1 MQKITK
7 IGQWHG
13 PEVVVTDLT
22 GTIEFTNGLKTI
34 AGTLTSFLT
43 ELQEGDII
51 YDTDDKYSVVVSS
64 TITNDTTALST
75 GNYGGTGGA
84 AHACKRIRLKNP
96 STGVVNVPARY
107 NVVLAASAADAVKI
121 PLDDF
126 PTNDT
131 IVIRC
136 EETAVLV
143 WVKATSAANEVVT
156 ANSLLRGLFGTEYK
170 HILLQADIE
179 YTFSIGHMLSKGYNL
194 YCRRLNGAASTMYWY
209 AFAE

>member
-1 MQKITK
+1 MEKITK
-7 IGQWHG
+7 IGAWHG
-13 PEVVVTDLT
+13 PEVVVFDMT
-22 GTIEFTNGLKTI
+22 GTITLTNGANTI
-34 AGTLTSFLT
+34 AGTLTIFDT
-43 ELQEGDII
+43 ELQVGDIL
-51 YDTDDKYSVVVSS
+51 YDVTDKFSVVVGVV
-64 TITNDTTALST
+64 TNDTTATAT
-75 GNYGGTGGA
+75 GLYGGTGGA

>member
-13 PEVVVTDLT
+13 PEVVVFDMT
-22 GTIEFTNGLKTI
+22 GTITLTNGANTI
-34 AGTLTSFLT
+34 AGTLTIFDT
-43 ELQEGDII
+43 ELQVGDIL
-51 YDTDDKYSVVVSS
+51 YDVTDKFSVVVGVV
-64 TITNDTTALST
+64 TNDTTATAT
-75 GNYGGTGGA
+75 GLYGGTGGA

>member
-13 PEVVVTDLT
+13 PEVVVFDMT
-22 GTIEFTNGLKTI
+22 GTITLTNGANTI
-34 AGTLTSFLT
+34 AGTLTIFDT
-43 ELQEGDII
+43 ELQAGDIL
-51 YDTDDKYSVVVSS
+51 YDVTDKFSVVVGVV
-64 TITNDTTALST
+64 TNDTTATAT
-75 GNYGGTGGA
+75 GLYGGTGGA

-143 WVKATSAANEVVT
+143 WVKATSSANEVVT